1 MSDLKIC
8 RICLRTDA
16 KVYKYDQYTLGS
28 FYEELL
34 VLDAKEQDMLP
45 KYFCFECA
53 ILLHKFHKFKEKCC
67 IGRNI
72 LEEMC
77 HKGQITYELVNCID
91 RTNLNLLDKSPLERI
106 ILAYNNDE
114 ISPIDDNVI
123 IKEEVRHDD
132 KIAKIEVMLDNST
145 DDTTFDDRDSEINI
159 TKVEKIIQKQEPIN
173 KKKHKPQVKK
183 DVKFKKRTQTKERN
197 CKSKEESKVRI
208 GSRRLIL
215 MDDNKWKK
223 YDLSEDDALQEF
235 QSKAYDN
242 KYTSAAFKCTDCFK
256 GFSEEDML
264 KRHIK
269 IRHSESKGAIEC
281 QFCRMRFKRKC
292 RLRQHI
298 REHYTKYKCVRCN
311 FICVLETTALSHE
324 HYHNGVTRKCKYCD
338 KEFRYA
344 STYYTHLR
352 THRSQYVCTFCGSSF
367 VSEAGLHQHKRVKH
381 CTNDTTNQ
389 EDDEEVNKYCS
400 RCNIHFETSKAYEEH
415 LYHST
420 MHAEIE
426 ENGTENDIAKPLK
439 VFEKTTPEKVP
450 GLFKKRKIDDI
461 SFKSG
466 KRCKKP
472 TTCHQ
477 CGKHFNSQSAC
488 LKHHLEEHPG
498 TSFCPPNQRHICE
511 ICGASLA
518 PGSVAVHKN
527 MHTREK
533 IFACETCGRQFYES
547 VGLKRHMLTHTGE
560 KPFACT
566 SCDKRFTQSASL
578 KLHYRTFHL
587 KQPYPKR
594 NRRKKGV
601 THTS

>member
-16 KVYKYDQYTLGS
+16 KVYKYDQFKLGS
-28 FYEELL
+28 IYEEFLT
-34 VLDAKEQDMLP
+34 LDAKEQDMLP

-67 IGRNI
+67 IGRKI

-77 HKGQITYELVNCID
+77 HKGQITYDLVNCVD
-91 RTNLNLLDKSPLERI
+91 RTKLNLLHKSPLERI
-106 ILAYNNDE
+106 VLAYNNDE
-114 ISPIDDNVI
+114 TSSIDDNVI
-123 IKEEVRHDD
+123 IKEEVRQHN
-132 KIAKIEVMLDNST
+132 KLAKIEDMLDNST

-159 TKVEKIIQKQEPIN
+159 TNVKKSIPKQQTIN
-173 KKKHKPQVKK
+173 KKKHKLQIQK
-183 DVKFKKRTQTKERN
+183 DVKFKKRIQTKERH
-197 CKSKEESKVRI
+197 CKNKEESKVKTGI
-208 GSRRLIL
+208 KRLIL
-215 MDDNKWKK
+215 MDGNKWKK
-223 YDLSEDDALQEF
+223 YELPEDDALQEF
-235 QSKAYDN
+235 QAKAFDD
-242 KYTSAAFKCTDCFK
+242 KYTSAAYKCTDCLK

-281 QFCRMRFKRKC
+281 HFCRMRFKRKC

-298 REHYTKYKCVRCN
+298 REHYTKFKCLRCN
-311 FICVLETTALSHE
+311 FICVLESTALSHE
-324 HYHNGVTRKCKYCD
+324 QYHNGVTRKCKYCG
-338 KEFRYA
+338 KEFRYS

-352 THRSQYVCTFCGSSF
+352 THRSQYVCTLCGSSF

-381 CTNDTTNQ
+381 CTNDITNQ
-389 EDDEEVNKYCS
+389 EDDKEVNKYCS
-400 RCNIHFETSKAYEEH
+400 RCNIYFETSKAYEEH

-426 ENGTENDIAKPLK
+426 ENDTENDITKPLK
-439 VFEKTTPEKVP
+439 VFEKTAPEKITS
-450 GLFKKRKIDDI
+450 LFKKRKIDDV

-488 LKHHLEEHPG
+488 MKHHLEEHPG

-594 NRRKKGV
+594 NRRKKE
-601 THTS
+601 

>member
-1 MSDLKIC
+1 MMDLKVC

-16 KVYKYDQYTLGS
+16 KTYKYDNYQLKL
-28 FYEELL
+28 FYEEILTI
-34 VLDAKEQDMLP
+34 KINKQDKLP

-53 ILLHKFHKFKEKCC
+53 ILLHKFHKFKEKCLYTMK
-67 IGRNI
+67 I
-72 LEEMC
+72 LEDMC
-77 HKGQITYELVNCID
+77 CKGQITYELVNCVD
-91 RTNLNLLDKSPLERI
+91 RTKLNLLNKSPLERV
-106 ILAYNNDE
+106 ILVYNTE
-114 ISPIDDNVI
+114 EQFPIDTSVI
-123 IKEEVRHDD
+123 IKEEVKQDDRHEACHDVQETCHD
-132 KIAKIEVMLDNST
+132 TQDNN
-145 DDTTFDDRDSEINI
+145 DDTSFDDREPETNI
-159 TKVEKIIQKQEPIN
+159 DKNPKVIPVNKQKNKIQNQKAI
-173 KKKHKPQVKK
+173 K
-183 DVKFKKRTQTKERN
+183 DRKRVSKERQFKDIDVSN
-197 CKSKEESKVRI
+197 AKKGIK
-208 GSRRLIL
+208 RLIL
-215 MDDNKWKK
+215 MDSSKWKK
-223 YDLSEDDALQEF
+223 YDLSEEDAVQEF
-235 QSKAYDN
+235 QAKAFDD
-242 KYTSAAFKCTDCFK
+242 KYTSAAYKCTDCLK
-256 GFSEEDML
+256 GFSQEDML

-298 REHYTKYKCVRCN
+298 REHYTKFKCLRCN
-311 FICVLETTALSHE
+311 FICVLESTALSHE
-324 HYHNGVTRKCKYCD
+324 QYHNGVTRKCKYCG
-338 KEFRYA
+338 KEFRYS

-352 THRSQYVCTFCGSSF
+352 THRSQYVCTLCGSSF

-381 CTNDTTNQ
+381 CTNDTNNL
-389 EDDEEVNKYCS
+389 EDEEVNKYCS
-400 RCNIHFETSKAYEEH
+400 RCSIHFETSAAYEEH

-420 MHAEIE
+420 MHAEVE
-426 ENGTENDIAKPLK
+426 ENGTENETGKPLK
-439 VFEKTTPEKVP
+439 IFEKNTSEKITS
-450 GLFKKRKIDDI
+450 LFKKRKIDDV
-461 SFKSG
+461 SLKSG

-488 LKHHLEEHPG
+488 MKHHLEQHPG
-498 TSFCPPNQRHICE
+498 TSFCPPNERHICE

-594 NRRKKGV
+594 NRRKKD
-601 THTS
+601 